1 MSRKIARRHP
11 PRVKSAPARLPVTKS
26 TARRATSFE
35 PAAAKAFG
43 EVVRSLRE
51 GQGLAQD
58 QFALQANVD
67 RSYYGKLERGER
79 QPSLGLLLRIAK
91 GLRVPGSSLVEMTE
105 ALMNRHR
112 KAAGSMEPSKVS
124 TAKTG
129 GHG

>member
-11 PRVKSAPARLPVTKS
+11 PGVNSAPARLPKSKS

-91 GLRVPGSSLVEMTE
+91 SLGVPGASLVEQTE
-105 ALMNRHR
+105 ARLRPHR
-112 KAAGSMEPSKVS
+112 KSRSDGA
-124 TAKTG
+124 
-129 GHG
+129 